1 MGLMVIE
8 AAGAGC
14 TKISVGG
21 GYGFCYGTGLG
32 YYSGVY
38 TAFKGCGYAYGYGYG
53 CFYYA
58 CGYFFYDCDCVG
70 EKVAD
75 TSVGC

>member
-14 TKISVGG
+14 TNISVGG
-21 GYGFCYGTGLG
+21 GYGFYCGTGLG

-38 TAFKGCGYAYGYGYG
+38 TVF
-53 CFYYA
+53 
-58 CGYFFYDCDCVG
+58 
-70 EKVAD
+70 
-75 TSVGC
+75 